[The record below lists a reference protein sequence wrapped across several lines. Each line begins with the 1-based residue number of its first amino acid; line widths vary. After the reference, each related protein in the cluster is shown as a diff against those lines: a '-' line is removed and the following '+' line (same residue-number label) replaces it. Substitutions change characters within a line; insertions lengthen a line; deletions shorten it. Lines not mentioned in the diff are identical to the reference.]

1 MLSSAF
7 RDDLKW
13 RAIGL
18 TRTMAG
24 ARVARSEWQAL
35 AAWTGLVHQAY
46 KAEPLQPNLCNHL
59 WHRGR
64 FEDPQAKKAFFTP
77 NRREREPSSHH
88 YGHDILLKRF
98 MGMPLVGPPL
108 PVLLEHGLKVARS
121 SRFESPK
128 AWARC
133 GYLCMGPLRAQW
145 LRDEHNIPAQA
156 IGPWIRFAKPFLTAD
171 QLKTQRSQW
180 GKTLLVVLA
189 HSWDQVERSM
199 DLHACIEAV
208 QAIARTENYRQVVW
222 LRHWKD
228 PEALPLP
235 QGWIKACNGHR
246 SNPWFLDAMRTLLD
260 LSDGLATNAFGTHLG
275 YGAAL
280 GCQLHWIDVEAEQ
293 NLSKL
298 SQSKAHEEKAE
309 WNERQHLSRELRQAL
324 TLSGTSQ
331 NKAVTA
337 LLDPYWGLHIRPEK
351 DALRLQLKRR

>member
-1 MLSSAF
+1 MLPSTL
-7 RDDLKW
+7 RDDLRW
-13 RAIGL
+13 RTIG
-18 TRTMAG
+18 MARSLG
-24 ARVARSEWQAL
+24 GRRVARSEWQSL

-46 KAEPLQPNLCNHL
+46 QAEPLQPNLCNHL
-59 WHRGR
+59 WHRGH

-128 AWARC
+128 PWAHR

-145 LRDEHNIPAQA
+145 LQEEHNIPAQA
-156 IGPWIRFAKPFLTAD
+156 IGPWIRFAQPLLSEE
-171 QLKTQRSQW
+171 QLKTQRSRW

-208 QAIARTENYRQVVW
+208 QAIARTEHYRQVVW

-228 PEALPLP
+228 PEQLPLP
-235 QGWIKACNGHR
+235 EGWIKACNGHR
-246 SNPWFLDAMRTLLD
+246 SNPWFLDAMRTLLE
-260 LSDGLATNAFGTHLG
+260 LSGGLATNVFGTHLG

-280 GCQLHWIDVEAEQ
+280 GRRLHWIDVEAEQ
-293 NLSKL
+293 NLSNL
-298 SQSKAHEEKAE
+298 SANKAHEEQAE
-309 WNERQHLSRELRQAL
+309 WSERQRLSLALRQAL
-324 TLSGTSQ
+324 TLPGNAQGTAITS
-331 NKAVTA
+331 
-337 LLDPYWGLHIRPEK
+337 LLDPFWGLSEQP
-351 DALRLQLKRR
+351 DSGDLRRRLTR